1 MGKKL
6 VLSIWIVVFLLAGCA
21 DNGTSAL
28 KATANAV
35 EEKDY
40 ARFQEIVDLDSL
52 TGILYEEAVKA
63 RHATTLPDFQEAA
76 NEANLADVVR
86 RIAGQAIQTEFKREI
101 TFGTLPASC
110 AKMENWGCPW
120 EPQALRSGAI
130 VKLNSSA
137 RVAAVDSSKGVRTWL
152 ILRQR
157 DKDWKIVGILPT
169 LEKAKFYAEKT
180 ETKN

>member
-1 MGKKL
+1 
-6 VLSIWIVVFLLAGCA
+6 
-21 DNGTSAL
+21 
-28 KATANAV
+28 
-35 EEKDY
+35 
-40 ARFQEIVDLDSL
+40 
-52 TGILYEEAVKA
+52 
-63 RHATTLPDFQEAA
+63 
-76 NEANLADVVR
+76 
-86 RIAGQAIQTEFKREI
+86 
-101 TFGTLPASC
+101 
-110 AKMENWGCPW
+110 MENWGCPW
-120 EPQALRSGAI
+120 EPQALRSGTI